1 MVDSGHHFLLVLGK
15 FSLIGRDH
23 FLYIS
28 DIALDDAVLLVESGG
43 VFFIIFEFELFF
55 EILNPL
61 DQPLICPGEGGDD
74 LLEFDDLVI

>member
-1 MVDSGHHFLLVLGK
+1 LVLGK

-55 EILNPL
+55 
-61 DQPLICPGEGGDD
+61 
-74 LLEFDDLVI
+74 